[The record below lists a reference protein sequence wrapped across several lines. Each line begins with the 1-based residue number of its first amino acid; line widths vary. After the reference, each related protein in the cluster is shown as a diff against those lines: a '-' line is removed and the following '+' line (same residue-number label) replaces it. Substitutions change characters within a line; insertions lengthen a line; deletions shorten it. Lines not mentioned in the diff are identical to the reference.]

1 MKIESLIVEY
11 LFANKEVTL
20 QGIGT
25 FRIEG
30 AIPTPSPDKPIE
42 IPEDAVSFIQN
53 KQAPL
58 DEGLIDYIVKE
69 TRKIKP
75 LATSDLES
83 FSLLS
88 KEYLNIGKPLL
99 LEGLGT
105 LQIDQHGSFFFTP
118 GIYVHPKLEL
128 THELKE
134 KEQNLLNYQTP
145 PSSPNKKKD
154 KALIWGL
161 IVLVGVLAVAGFIYY
176 NYVLKDDETNYT
188 EITSTPPIHDS
199 LPVQDSI
206 IVREVVDDVP
216 KDTVKYL
223 VIKQYNDSTR
233 AMQEVNR
240 LTSYQ
245 HKVEQRK
252 ADTNKYLV
260 VMAFPGDIAD
270 TTAIKD
276 SINRF
281 FGVQSYFLN
290 Q

>member
-1 MKIESLIVEY
+1 
-11 LFANKEVTL
+11 
-20 QGIGT
+20 
-25 FRIEG
+25 
-30 AIPTPSPDKPIE
+30 
-42 IPEDAVSFIQN
+42 
-53 KQAPL
+53 
-58 DEGLIDYIVKE
+58 
-69 TRKIKP
+69 
-75 LATSDLES
+75 
-83 FSLLS
+83 
-88 KEYLNIGKPLL
+88 
-99 LEGLGT
+99 
-105 LQIDQHGSFFFTP
+105 
-118 GIYVHPKLEL
+118 
-128 THELKE
+128 
-134 KEQNLLNYQTP
+134 
-145 PSSPNKKKD
+145 
-154 KALIWGL
+154 
-161 IVLVGVLAVAGFIYY
+161 VGVLAVAGFIYY